1 MLVKFMIDSPIGGHS
16 ERTLNLQ
23 SELSKEDFKAIY
35 LQLFGV
41 DNLFCS
47 YEILKEGD

>member
-1 MLVKFMIDSPIGGHS
+1 MIDSPVGGHS
-16 ERTLNLQ
+16 ERALNLQ
-23 SELSKEDFKAIY
+23 SELSIEDIKAMY

-47 YEILKEGD
+47 YEILREGD